1 MLDLGIKADFPIFNQ
16 QIKGHDLVYLDNAA
30 TTQCPG
36 VVIKA
41 MSNYYMHDHSNIHRG
56 IYTLSERA
64 SALYQEV
71 RIKVSSF
78 LGANSEDEIIFT
90 SGTTSSINMIA
101 SAYVRNNLIAED
113 EIIISAMEH
122 HSNFIPWQML
132 AKEMGLVLKI
142 VPVLAN
148 GTLDY
153 EAYCGMLST
162 RTKFIAL
169 THVSNVLGTLNPI
182 KDMIKKAKKYNVP
195 VLIDGAQAASHLQV
209 DVQDLGCDFYVFSA
223 HKIYGPTGVGVLYA
237 KAECLAKMDGYQYG
251 GGTVLDVSFDEVK
264 FLSAPNK
271 FEAGTPNIVGVI
283 GLGAAIDYFVNIG
296 WHNILE
302 NEHQLLAYL
311 LAQLKNV
318 KGIKLFGTSDIGV
331 VSFALDEVHPHDI
344 ASLLNDKGVAVR
356 AGTHCAMPLLKSLGL
371 GAITRASLG
380 IYSTKSDVDILC
392 NALRYTCE
400 VFAV

>member
-71 RIKVSSF
+71 RVKVSSF

-169 THVSNVLGTLNPI
+169 THVSNVLGTVNPI

-283 GLGAAIDYFVNIG
+283 GLGAAIDYFMNIG

-371 GAITRASLG
+371 GAVTRASLG

>member
-1 MLDLGIKADFPIFNQ
+1 MLDLSIKADFPIFNQ

-71 RIKVSSF
+71 RVKVSSF

-142 VPVLAN
+142 VPVLGN

-169 THVSNVLGTLNPI
+169 THVSNVLGTVNPI

-209 DVQDLGCDFYVFSA
+209 DVQDLGCDFYVFSV

-283 GLGAAIDYFVNIG
+283 GLGAAIDYFMNIG

-302 NEHQLLAYL
+302 NEHQILAYL

-371 GAITRASLG
+371 GAVTRASLG

>member
-30 TTQCPG
+30 TTQCPD
-36 VVIKA
+36 VVIRA
-41 MSNYYMHDHSNIHRG
+41 MSNYYMYDHSNIHRG

-71 RIKVSSF
+71 RVKVSSF

-153 EAYCGMLST
+153 EAYCGMLSA

-302 NEHQLLAYL
+302 NEHQLLDYL

-371 GAITRASLG
+371 GAVTRASLG

>member
-1 MLDLGIKADFPIFNQ
+1 MLDLSIKADFPIFNQ

-71 RIKVSSF
+71 RVKVSSF

-142 VPVLAN
+142 VPVLGN

-169 THVSNVLGTLNPI
+169 THVSNVLGTVNPI

-283 GLGAAIDYFVNIG
+283 GLGAAIDYFMNIG

-302 NEHQLLAYL
+302 NEHQILAYL

-371 GAITRASLG
+371 GAVTRASLG